1 MFCAGNSERRA
12 RRITQHPV
20 SMRNDGWTRCIDAT
34 LYIKELL
41 ATPVAAVLPD
51 LACEDKRAGCE
62 RAALRVFARI
72 PGIAASLTRARHF
85 WARIQYLRRIEWGK
99 GHGCHAGPSPL
110 TPSASSFT
118 RLPITSATSCGPG
131 NPQGS
136 RTVVAD
142 QPQGEADQ
150 ARRQGGQPW
159 PLRDVPDGRSCRVGR
174 GSRRS

>member
-1 MFCAGNSERRA
+1 MMAGPGA
-12 RRITQHPV
+12 
-20 SMRNDGWTRCIDAT
+20 SMRHYTSKNFWQPPSRLSYPTW
-34 LYIKELL
+34 
-41 ATPVAAVLPD
+41 PVRN
-51 LACEDKRAGCE
+51 KRAGCE

-72 PGIAASLTRARHF
+72 PGIAAILTRTRHF
-85 WARIQYLRRIEWGK
+85 WARIQYLRRIEWGN

-159 PLRDVPDGRSCRVGR
+159 PLRDVPDGRSCRVGK